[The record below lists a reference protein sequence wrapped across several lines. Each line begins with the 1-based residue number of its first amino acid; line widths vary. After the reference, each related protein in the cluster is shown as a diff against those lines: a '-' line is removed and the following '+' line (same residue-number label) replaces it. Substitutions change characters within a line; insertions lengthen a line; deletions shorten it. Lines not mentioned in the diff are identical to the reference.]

1 MEETYLTPNDRNAEA
16 DPPNHRTNT
25 TVNDEEAFRR
35 WSQGILYRNGSELE
49 SITKQGGHTEGDEDG
64 TGSGEQEGVRLRM
77 LDTYPSTQEEP
88 PKPCSVCGSRSHL
101 TIINSEVSERSDNDM
116 GDCPLAWSDE
126 WRVQPGPMD
135 PHERCEISR
144 YKLAKHI
151 DYDLDRIP
159 RVMKEYATYGVGK
172 TKTKG
177 FLSLMESSLYHI
189 CQRHQAGQGNPT
201 EPKQGGEGDTLG
213 DNPV

>member
-1 MEETYLTPNDRNAEA
+1 MEETFLTPNDRNADVDSPTRGIDSTINE
-16 DPPNHRTNT
+16 
-25 TVNDEEAFRR
+25 EEAFRQ

-49 SITKQGGHTEGDEDG
+49 TTTKQGGHTEDDEEG
-64 TGSGEQEGVRLRM
+64 NGGEEEEGVRLRM
-77 LDTYPSTQEEP
+77 LDTYSSTQEEP
-88 PKPCSVCGSRSHL
+88 RKPCSVCGSRSHT
-101 TIINSEVSERSDNDM
+101 TIINSKDSESSDD
-116 GDCPLAWSDE
+116 DVVYCPLAWSDE
-126 WRVQPGPMD
+126 WRIQPGPMD
-135 PHERCEISR
+135 SHERCEISR

-159 RVMKEYATYGVGK
+159 RVMNEYATYGVGK

-189 CQRHQAGQGNPT
+189 CQRHQVGQGNPT